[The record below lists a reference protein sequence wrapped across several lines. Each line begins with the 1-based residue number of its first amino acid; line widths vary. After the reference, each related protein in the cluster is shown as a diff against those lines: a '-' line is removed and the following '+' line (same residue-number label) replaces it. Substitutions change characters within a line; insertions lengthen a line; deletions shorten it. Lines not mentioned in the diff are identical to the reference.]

1 MMLTRTPYSKLD
13 YSQRDFM
20 RPIGEQSF
28 YFMSKA
34 PETTKTYLKLITNA
48 FDTYV
53 WFFLAASVVS
63 ITGTFLIVDICYAT
77 WSKTSTKGVFH
88 QSMY

>member
-1 MMLTRTPYSKLD
+1 MMLTRTPYLRLR
-13 YSQRDFM
+13 YPQRDFM
-20 RPIGEQSF
+20 RPIGQLSF